1 MKTYLRI
8 TDIFPCSPASEGG
21 GSAAASSENQ
31 TTSQPHKQQACAAT
45 QTTSQPQNNSQKQQ
59 VSFGPG
65 GRGGKRQMGAPIE
78 KPRDGKKTFGRLLKY
93 FANEKKTVIIM
104 FFFVALTVVLNIL
117 APTLLSRSIDAIT
130 MREFDRVPRILI
142 TMVIIYLIASG
153 CTLFESIIGGKLSMR
168 IVKNMRADL
177 FGKIVDLPVSFLD
190 THSHGDLMSRMT
202 NDAENVS
209 NVISQSMSSLFS
221 GVMTLI
227 GTVAVMLWYSWQLT
241 LLSCF
246 IIIFSVIFTQ
256 VLSKIIRRYYV
267 KRQSLLGQINGI
279 VEEKVTNFKTVTAY
293 NQQSQVINE
302 FSVVSDDLTNTGIKS
317 EIISSSLGPVMNMLN
332 NVSFVVVA
340 VFGAYFAIRGYITV
354 GVISAFIIYSKQFS
368 RPINE
373 LSQLYGSI
381 QTAIAGAERIFEIL
395 DAPSENKDGSV
406 HMTETNGVI
415 EFKNVNF
422 SYVPGK
428 QVIKDFS
435 LKVESGKKI
444 ALVGSTGSGKT
455 TIVNLLMRFYD
466 IDSGE
471 ITLDGVNIRDIP
483 LPELRDMIGIV
494 LQDTVLFTDTL
505 GNNLKYAAPDAD
517 RVKLYNAAR
526 ASGCDLIARALPQ
539 GYRTILT
546 DSGDNL
552 SQGQRQLVTIGRAFL
567 SYPHI
572 LILDEATS
580 NIDTRTEISIQ
591 NAMYRLMKG
600 RTSLII
606 AHRLSTIQDAD
617 TIVVMDKGTI
627 VETGNHDELLQKKGR
642 YYDLYMTQFAGQE
655 T

>member
-1 MKTYLRI
+1 MMNWFRNMT
-8 TDIFPCSPASEGG
+8 SPRHPEDGAGSGG
-21 GSAAASSENQ
+21 GSAAAQKN
-31 TTSQPHKQQACAAT
+31 KQQA
-45 QTTSQPQNNSQKQQ
+45 SPMSMMGRGR
-59 VSFGPG
+59 GPG
-65 GRGGKRQMGAPIE
+65 SMGAPIE
-78 KPRDGKKTFGRLLKY
+78 QAKDKKKTLGRLINY
-93 FANEKKTVIIM
+93 FSKERATVIFLFII
-104 FFFVALTVVLNIL
+104 VGTTVVLNIV
-117 APTLLSRSIDAIT
+117 APALLSQSIDAIT
-130 MREFDRVPRILI
+130 MREFSRVPKILM
-142 TMVIIYLIASG
+142 TMVIIYLIASA
-153 CTLFESIIGGKLSMR
+153 CSFFEGRISAKLSTR
-168 IVKNMRADL
+168 IVKNMRSDL
-177 FGKIVDLPVSFLD
+177 FAKIIDLPVSYLD
-190 THSHGDLMSRMT
+190 NHSHGDLMSRMT
-202 NDAENVS
+202 NDAENIS

-241 LLSCF
+241 LLSCSV
-246 IIIFSVIFTQ
+246 IVFSVIFTQ
-256 VLSKIIRRYYV
+256 VISKVIRKYYL
-267 KRQSLLGQINGI
+267 KRQQLLGQINGI

-293 NQQSQVINE
+293 NQQAP
-302 FSVVSDDLTNTGIKS
+302 VVQDFTEISDNLTKTGIIA
-317 EIISSSLGPVMNMLN
+317 EIISSAMGPVMNMLN
-332 NVSFVVVA
+332 NISFVVVA
-340 VFGAYFAIRGYITV
+340 VFGAYFAIKGYITV
-354 GVISAFIIYSKQFS
+354 GVISAFIVYSKQFS

-373 LSQLYGSI
+373 LSQLYGQI
-381 QTAIAGAERIFEIL
+381 QTAIAGAERVFDVL
-395 DAPSENKDGSV
+395 DAPAENKEGTQHLSK
-406 HMTETNGVI
+406 TEGVI

-428 QVIKDFS
+428 QVIRNFN

-471 ITLDGVNIRDIP
+471 ITLDGINIKDIP
-483 LPELRDMIGIV
+483 LPELRDLIGIV

-505 GNNLKYAAPDAD
+505 GNNLTYAKPDAN
-517 RVKLYNAAR
+517 RVQLYNAAR
-526 ASGCDLIARALPQ
+526 ASGCDQIARALPH

-580 NIDTRTEISIQ
+580 NIDTRTEKSIQ
-591 NAMYRLMKG
+591 EAMYRLMKG

-606 AHRLSTIQDAD
+606 AHRLSTIRDAD
-617 TIVVMDKGTI
+617 TIVVMDQGSI
-627 VETGNHDELLQKKGR
+627 VETGNHNELLDKKGR
-642 YYDLYMTQFAGQE
+642 YYELYMTQFAGQA

>member
-1 MKTYLRI
+1 M
-8 TDIFPCSPASEGG
+8 
-21 GSAAASSENQ
+21 SENRQQ
-31 TTSQPHKQQACAAT
+31 TQA
-45 QTTSQPQNNSQKQQ
+45 PPRMMGRGR
-59 VSFGPG
+59 GPG
-65 GRGGKRQMGAPIE
+65 QVGVPVE
-78 KPRDGKKTFGRLLKY
+78 KAKDTKKTLRRLLQY
-93 FANEKKTVIIM
+93 FSNEKKTLILM
-104 FFFVALTVVLNIL
+104 FFFVCSAVILTIL
-117 APTLLSRSIDAIT
+117 SPALLSQAIDAIT
-130 MREFDRVPRILI
+130 MSEFHRIPKLLTLMVTIYVVSSLI
-142 TMVIIYLIASG
+142 TLIQERVGA
-153 CTLFESIIGGKLSMR
+153 KLSMKV
-168 IVKNMRADL
+168 VKKMRGDL
-177 FGKIVDLPVSFLD
+177 FSRTINLPVSFLD

-202 NDAENVS
+202 NDAENIS
-209 NVISQSMSSLFS
+209 NVITMSISSFFS
-221 GVMTLI
+221 GILTLV
-227 GTVAVMLWYSWQLT
+227 GTIAVMLWYSWQLT
-241 LLSCF
+241 LLSCSVVV
-246 IIIFSVIFTQ
+246 FSVIFTQ
-256 VLSKIIRRYYV
+256 ILSKIIRKYYLR
-267 KRQSLLGQINGI
+267 RQVLLGNINGI
-279 VEEKVTNFKTVTAY
+279 VEEKISNFKTVTAY
-293 NQQSQVINE
+293 NQQDDVIKDFTE
-302 FSVVSDDLTNTGIKS
+302 ISDDLTKTGIIA

-340 VFGAYFAIRGYITV
+340 VFGAYFAIKGYITV
-354 GVISAFIIYSKQFS
+354 GVISAFIVYSKQFS

-373 LSQLYGSI
+373 LSQLYGQI

-395 DAPSENKDGSV
+395 DTEAENKTGSV
-406 HMTETNGVI
+406 HIEDTHGVI

-428 QVIKDFS
+428 QVINDFS
-435 LKVESGKKI
+435 LKVDSGKKI

-471 ITLDGVNIRDIP
+471 ITLDGHNIKDIP

-505 GNNLKYAAPDAD
+505 WNNLTYAYPEAD
-517 RVKLYNAAR
+517 RVALYNAAR
-526 ASGCDLIARALPQ
+526 ASGCDQIARALPQ
-539 GYRTILT
+539 GYRTVLT

-552 SQGQRQLVTIGRAFL
+552 SQGQRQLITIGRAFL
-567 SYPHI
+567 SYPKI

-606 AHRLSTIQDAD
+606 AHRLSTIQDSD
-617 TIVVMDKGTI
+617 LIVVMDQGSI
-627 VETGNHDELLQKKGR
+627 VETGNHEELLEKKGR

>member
-1 MKTYLRI
+1 
-8 TDIFPCSPASEGG
+8 
-21 GSAAASSENQ
+21 
-31 TTSQPHKQQACAAT
+31 
-45 QTTSQPQNNSQKQQ
+45 
-59 VSFGPG
+59 
-65 GRGGKRQMGAPIE
+65 MGAPIE
-78 KPRDGKKTFGRLLKY
+78 KPKNGKKTLGRLLKY

-104 FFFVALTVVLNIL
+104 FFFVALTVVLNIV

-130 MREFDRVPRILI
+130 MREFDRVPRILF
-142 TMVIIYLIASG
+142 TMVIIYLIASA
-153 CTLFESIIGGKLSMR
+153 CTLFESVIGGKLSMR

-190 THSHGDLMSRMT
+190 NHSHGDLMSRMT

-241 LLSCF
+241 LLSCS

-267 KRQSLLGQINGI
+267 KRQTLLGQINGI
-279 VEEKVTNFKTVTAY
+279 VEEKVSNFKTVTAY
-293 NQQSQVINE
+293 NQQAQVVDD
-302 FSVVSDDLTNTGIKS
+302 FSVVSNELTKTGIKA
-317 EIISSSLGPVMNMLN
+317 EIISSALGPVMNMLN

-381 QTAIAGAERIFEIL
+381 QTAIAGAERVFDIF

-406 HMTETNGVI
+406 HVDQTKGVI
-415 EFKNVNF
+415 EFKHVNF

-428 QVIKDFS
+428 QVIKDFN

-471 ITLDGVNIRDIP
+471 ITLDGTNIRDIP
-483 LPELRDMIGIV
+483 LPELRDLIGIV

-505 GNNLKYAAPDAD
+505 GNNLKFAAPEAD
-517 RVKLYNAAR
+517 RLAIFKAAH
-526 ASGCDLIARALPQ
+526 ASGVDIIARTLPH
-539 GYRTILT
+539 GFSTVLT

-567 SYPHI
+567 SYPYI

-591 NAMYRLMKG
+591 NAMYKLMEG

-606 AHRLSTIQDAD
+606 AHRLSTIRDAD
-617 TIVVMDKGTI
+617 TIVVMDQGSI
-627 VETGNHDELLQKKGR
+627 VETGNHEELLEKKGR